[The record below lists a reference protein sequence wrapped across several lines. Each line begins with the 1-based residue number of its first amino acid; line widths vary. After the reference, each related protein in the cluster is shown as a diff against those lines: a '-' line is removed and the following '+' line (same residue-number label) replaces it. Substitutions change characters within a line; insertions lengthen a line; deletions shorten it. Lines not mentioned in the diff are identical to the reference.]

1 MAHWLA
7 AADVPAVGSAA
18 EEENS
23 PAASQRMIAVLRDL
37 TAILGWRQPIQI
49 GLICAHR
56 LNVTQLMGLPR
67 ISAAVCAFS
76 STSCITQR
84 DVGTGR
90 GRSGPPHVPVTRR
103 PGQHR
108 DSTRQL
114 HRDVPW
120 VRPSDGT
127 APLDDPGPASP
138 VVREFAPGPG
148 LTGMQISIWAFW
160 TGFPPLT
167 LCAVIRDQLRR
178 QG

>member
-1 MAHWLA
+1 MK
-7 AADVPAVGSAA
+7 
-18 EEENS
+18 
-23 PAASQRMIAVLRDL
+23 
-37 TAILGWRQPIQI
+37 
-49 GLICAHR
+49 
-56 LNVTQLMGLPR
+56 
-67 ISAAVCAFS
+67 AAVCAFS

-120 VRPSDGT
+120 VRPPDGT

-138 VVREFAPGPG
+138 DTADFTMRHAPG
-148 LTGMQISIWAFW
+148 QITTYRADSSDTCRAIF
-160 TGFPPLT
+160 TDTPHHT
-167 LCAVIRDQLRR
+167 SKIQ
-178 QG
+178 